1 MIDIKY
7 IIYSYIVGD
16 SYGLSKLCNDKLDS
30 ISLNYNDILNI
41 EKGYFSN
48 MTTFMLATMDSIS
61 KNNLIVPIDI
71 LNKMCTSLILG
82 KYTNDGKINAIN
94 KECINILNYYMNKNN
109 LDYDYKVNDLSG
121 YAISR
126 ILPIVIY
133 DYYKGENN
141 FDKLIQVV
149 GITTSN
155 DVVLLGSYILYKYI
169 INLLNGMDKYKA
181 LKIEIPSI
189 FKNKSIK
196 YYKDIL
202 KGNIFFKTIEQDDNI
217 VNIISLILYV
227 ILNSD
232 NYIDVINMMNSLSGH
247 TNIYSSFICLIASI
261 VYGKNEILNKMIK
274 DIKNKKDINKYIKD
288 FEKVIKW
295 ENMVNY

>member
-1 MIDIKY
+1 MVDLKY

-16 SYGLSKLCNDKLDS
+16 SFGLSKLCNDKLEG
-30 ISLNYNDILNI
+30 ISLNYNEVLNI

-48 MTTFMLATMDSIS
+48 MTTFMLATMDSIN
-61 KNNLIVPIDI
+61 KNSNIEPIDV

-82 KYTNDGKINAIN
+82 KYTNDGKIYALN
-94 KECINILNYYMNKNN
+94 KECINILKYYMKKNN
-109 LDYDYKVNDLSG
+109 LEYDYKVNDLSG

-126 ILPIVIY
+126 VLPIALY
-133 DYYKGENN
+133 DYYKEENN

-169 INLLNGMDKYKA
+169 TNLLNGMEKYKA
-181 LKIEIPSI
+181 LKIEIPNI
-189 FKNKSIK
+189 FKNKSIR

-202 KGNIFFKTIEQDDNI
+202 KGNIYFKSIEHDDSI
-217 VNIISLILYV
+217 VNIISLIFYV

-232 NYIDVINMMNSLSGH
+232 NYLEVINMMNSLSGH
-247 TNIYSSFICLIASI
+247 TNIYLSYICLIASI
-261 VYGKNEILNKMIK
+261 IYGKNEYMDNMLK
-274 DIKNKKDINKYIKD
+274 DIKNKKDINKFIQD
-288 FEKVIKW
+288 FEKVIK
-295 ENMVNY
+295 

>member
-288 FEKVIKW
+288 FEKVIK
-295 ENMVNY
+295 

>member
-1 MIDIKY
+1 
-7 IIYSYIVGD
+7 
-16 SYGLSKLCNDKLDS
+16 
-30 ISLNYNDILNI
+30 
-41 EKGYFSN
+41 
-48 MTTFMLATMDSIS
+48 
-61 KNNLIVPIDI
+61 
-71 LNKMCTSLILG
+71 
-82 KYTNDGKINAIN
+82 
-94 KECINILNYYMNKNN
+94 MNKNN